1 MKGVPRGYLIFGGHL
16 TVALPP
22 SLSLVPKKL
31 IIVAVVLI
39 LIIAAASF
47 YFLRSSSND
56 QVIAT
61 SDVREISSEGIVA
74 RVSVNGNIEAARTT
88 TIYTSLTVPVANLPV
103 AVGDRVAAD
112 QVLAEL
118 DASAL
123 QRQLDETDANNAR
136 AAMANRNSIAQS
148 QQAYEQSRELL
159 DSGLS
164 PEINSAQSSLRASS
178 QAYQDA
184 IRSFEAKQRDVDGGL
199 DSTMVAQSDAA
210 QGSS

>member
-1 MKGVPRGYLIFGGHL
+1 MSVPWHFKYRLVVRNYEMSAPGLPDLRGHL

-88 TIYTSLTVPVANLPV
+88 TIYTTKSLKKL
-103 AVGDRVAAD
+103 
-112 QVLAEL
+112 
-118 DASAL
+118 
-123 QRQLDETDANNAR
+123 
-136 AAMANRNSIAQS
+136 RN
-148 QQAYEQSRELL
+148 
-159 DSGLS
+159 
-164 PEINSAQSSLRASS
+164 PWH
-178 QAYQDA
+178 
-184 IRSFEAKQRDVDGGL
+184 
-199 DSTMVAQSDAA
+199 
-210 QGSS
+210 